1 MKEKVI
7 FTTALCLSAMTPMM
21 AQNITGK
28 VMNTKGEPLAFAN
41 VVLLNRTDS
50 AFVKGAVSGEDGS
63 FAIDSSCNGGIIKV
77 TSVGYKTICK
87 DCTGENVGII
97 KMEEDSKMLG
107 EVVVKS
113 SRPVTAIKGNALVT
127 TVANSQLSH
136 AGTANDVLR
145 QVPMVTGRDGN
156 FEVFGKGTPLI
167 YINGRVV
174 QDKNELAQLNSQD
187 IKNVEVVTNPGAK
200 YDASVK
206 SVIRIRTK
214 PSQGEGFGGTLRAQN
229 GYRHYFVSMEQ
240 ANLKYR
246 KGGLEVFTN
255 LNYYGGKFYSYESTN
270 METQGSTNWLQKIE
284 SFNHMRNNEFFGK
297 FGLSWMLNE
306 HHSIGAYY
314 INGAGLQKP
323 ASDYTS
329 TSFANGNLEDVVSSA
344 VRKRTHSVPKH
355 HANIYY
361 NGEIGKLGIDFNMDY
376 MWRKKR
382 ETSNQSEINI
392 NHEKNL
398 VTSTSIG
405 HSRMFAE
412 KLILSY
418 PLWKGQLEVGNEYT
432 ASQMLNDFNINMAT
446 IGNSNTK
453 SDEKN
458 MAGFVTVSQ
467 LFGKIA
473 VEAGLRYEHVNF
485 KYTENGQFKED
496 QSKTYNNVF
505 PSLSISTQI
514 GKTQLALNYTSKMQ
528 RPSYDDLDGTI
539 NYINR
544 LTLGSGNPYLSPV
557 KIHTVELMGA
567 WKQFFVKV
575 AYENRK
581 NATIGTTKPYGKDGE
596 VKLLTMENTPKIQQL
611 QAFLGAQFQIG
622 IWQPSIN
629 MGIIKQWFSGEY
641 LGGHKSYGNPLGIVQ
656 FQNAIH
662 LPGDIWMNIDM
673 EWNSRGNKDN
683 MKLGYSSCL
692 NAKLYKAF
700 CKERFS
706 ISLEANDIFNK
717 SNRYITFYNK
727 DVTLWQNGTSDNR
740 ALLLTLQYNFNT
752 SRDRYKGKGAGN
764 AEINRF

>member
-7 FTTALCLSAMTPMM
+7 FTTVLCLSAMTPMM

-63 FAIDSSCNGGIIKV
+63 FVIDSSCNGEIIKV

-87 DCTGENVGII
+87 DCTDENVGII

-458 MAGFVTVSQ
+458 MAGFLSIGQ
-467 LFGKIA
+467 QFGKVA

-581 NATIGTTKPYGKDGE
+581 NATIGTTKPYGEDGE

>member
-1 MKEKVI
+1 MNKKLI
-7 FTTALCLSAMTPMM
+7 ITALCLSAMTQMM

-28 VMNTKGEPLAFAN
+28 VMDTKGEPLAFAN

-63 FAIDSSCNGGIIKV
+63 FVIDSSCNGGIIKV

-87 DCTGENVGII
+87 DCEGENVGII
-97 KMEEDSKMLG
+97 KMEEDSETLG

-187 IKNVEVVTNPGAK
+187 IKNVEVITNPGAK

-270 METQGSTNWLQKIE
+270 METQGSTNWLQEIE

-361 NGEIGKLGIDFNMDY
+361 NGEVGKLGIDFNMDY

-392 NHEKNL
+392 NHEENL
-398 VTSTSIG
+398 VASTSIG

-412 KLILSY
+412 KLVLSY

-458 MAGFVTVSQ
+458 MAGFVTFSQ

-485 KYTENGQFKED
+485 KYTENGQLKED

-581 NATIGTTKPYGKDGE
+581 NATIGTTKPYGEDGE

-717 SNRYITFYNK
+717 SNRDITFYNK

-764 AEINRF
+764 TEINRF

>member
-1 MKEKVI
+1 MKKKMI
-7 FTTALCLSAMTPMM
+7 ITALCISAMTPMM

-28 VMNTKGEPLAFAN
+28 VVDVKGEPLAFAN
-41 VVLLNRTDS
+41 VVLLNRQDS
-50 AFVKGAVSGEDGS
+50 AFVKGAVSGNDGRFS
-63 FAIDSSCNGGIIKV
+63 IDSSCNGGIIKV

-97 KMEEDSKMLG
+97 KMKEDSKMLG

-187 IKNVEVVTNPGAK
+187 IKNVEVITNPGAK

-229 GYRHYFVSMEQ
+229 GFRHYFSSIEQ

-246 KGGLEVFTN
+246 KGGLELFSN
-255 LNYYGGKFYSYESTN
+255 LNYYTGKFYSYGVTDL
-270 METQGSTNWLQKIE
+270 ETKASTNWLQNIE
-284 SFNHMRNNEFFGK
+284 SIGRMRNNEFFGK

-314 INGAGLQKP
+314 VNGVGLQKEHP
-323 ASDYTS
+323 DYKTTS
-329 TSFANGNLEDVVSSA
+329 YADGTLKDMVST
-344 VRKRTHSVPKH
+344 VGLNRTHAMPKH

-361 NGEIGKLGIDFNMDY
+361 NGEVGKLGVDFNMDY

-382 ETSNQSEINI
+382 KTSNLSEINLNNEDNSI
-392 NHEKNL
+392 
-398 VTSTSIG
+398 TSNGIG

-412 KLILSY
+412 KLVLSY

-432 ASQMLNDFNINMAT
+432 ASQTLNDFNINMAT

-458 MAGFVTVSQ
+458 MAGFLSIGQ
-467 LFGKIA
+467 QFGKVA

-485 KYTENGQFKED
+485 KYTENGQLKED

-505 PSLSISTQI
+505 PSLSISTEI
-514 GKTQLALNYTSKMQ
+514 GKTQLSLSYTSKTQ
-528 RPSYDDLDGTI
+528 RPSYDDLDGTVS
-539 NYINR
+539 YVNR
-544 LTLGSGNPYLSPV
+544 LTLESGNPYLSPM
-557 KIHTVELMGA
+557 KIHSVELMGA
-567 WKQFFVKV
+567 WKQFFAKIS
-575 AYENRK
+575 YEHRK
-581 NATIGTTKPYGKDGE
+581 DAFIQTTKSYCEDGE
-596 VKLLTMENTPKIQQL
+596 VKLITMENTPKIDEL
-611 QAFLGAQFQIG
+611 QAFVGAQFKVG
-622 IWQPSIN
+622 IWEPKVN
-629 MGIIKQWFSGEY
+629 AGIIKQWFTGEY
-641 LGGHKSYGNPLGIVQ
+641 MGERKSFSNPLGIVQ

-683 MKLGYSSCL
+683 MKLGSSSYL

-700 CKERFS
+700 WKNRFS
-706 ISLEANDIFNK
+706 VSLEANDIFNK
-717 SNRYITFYNK
+717 SYRNVTFYNK
-727 DVTLWQNGTSDNR
+727 DVTLRQNMTSDTR

-752 SRDRYKGKGAGN
+752 SRNRYKGKGAGN
-764 AEINRF
+764 EEINRF